1 MIVSYILMRIYT
13 IRRILMGLLKNEL
26 LRFNPWWDD
35 ESPGSFIK
43 RPMYVDFF
51 SKNLSNKD
59 IIILT
64 GLRRAGKTSLLKMFI
79 KELLNEVEKEKI
91 FYASLDSIALEKY
104 SIAELLNEYRKLHK
118 ISLSKKIYLFFDEI
132 TYRKNISLELKN
144 LYDSENVKLFVT
156 SSSASLLQEKNA
168 YLTGRARILEVF
180 PLDFNEYLTFKKIK
194 IKRSES
200 YLTESYFED
209 FMQTGGIPEY
219 VLTNDVSYLDNLID
233 SILYKDIAGYYGVRN
248 LTLLKDFFRLL
259 MERTGK
265 QLSISKV
272 SKVLGISVDTVRR
285 YFDYFLRTYLIFAIE
300 RCGKL
305 NERLK
310 APKKIFS
317 IDTGLKSYVSG
328 FRDKGSLFEN
338 LVFLKIKK
346 YNPCYV
352 YQNGIEIDFYF
363 DGKLLETKYFGK
375 LNAKQKKLFD
385 SFPAKEKIIV
395 DNVGGYLKLK

>member
-1 MIVSYILMRIYT
+1 MDS
-13 IRRILMGLLKNEL
+13 LKNEL
-26 LRFNPWWDD
+26 SRFNPWWDGD
-35 ESPGSFIK
+35 FPGKFVQ
-43 RPMYVDFF
+43 RPIYMDFF
-51 SKNLSNKD
+51 KKNLSNKD

-64 GLRRAGKTSLLKMFI
+64 GLRRVGKTSLLKMFI
-79 KELLNEVEKEKI
+79 KSLLDEVKKERI
-91 FYASLDSIALEKY
+91 FYASLDSITLEKY

-118 ISLSKKIYLFFDEI
+118 ISLREKIYLFFDEI

-144 LYDSENVKLFVT
+144 LYDAENVKLFVS
-156 SSSASLLQEKNA
+156 SSSATLLQEKNA
-168 YLTGRARILEVF
+168 YLTGRSRVLEIF
-180 PLDFNEYLTFKKIK
+180 PLDFNEYLIFKKIR
-194 IKRSES
+194 IKKSES

-209 FMQTGGIPEY
+209 FMQSGGMPEY

-233 SILYKDIAGYYGVRN
+233 SILYKDIAVFYGVRD

-259 MERTGK
+259 MERAGK
-265 QLSISKV
+265 QLSIGKV
-272 SKVLGISVDTVRR
+272 SKVLNISADTVRR
-285 YFDYFLRTYLIFAIE
+285 YLDYFQRTYLIFAIE

-310 APKKIFS
+310 APKKIFA

-346 YNPCYV
+346 YRPCYV

-363 DGKLLETKYFGK
+363 NEKLLEAKYFGE
-375 LNAKQKKLFD
+375 LNTKQKKLFD
-385 SFPAKEKIIV
+385 SFPAKEKKII
-395 DNVGGYLKLK
+395 DSISGYLKLK